1 MRSPL
6 TRLVSNRFT
15 ILLRRTTTPRLNSLF
30 SNEKRL
36 LARLFLIVRL
46 LIAGFEQM
54 MTKLRG
60 LLLAGCLAA
69 TPSAFAIPLGVDII
83 GGWGDWSI
91 SGTDYRIAGWAITAT
106 VSMFR
111 RAPTPSTIDGTGVIF
126 AGWSLSLNG
135 EVVHSG
141 FQHSDYE
148 HGLFFE
154 INDDYQVHRSAAA
167 TSVPEPGTLAL
178 LGIGIAALG
187 LSIPADAPKA

>member
-1 MRSPL
+1 L
-6 TRLVSNRFT
+6 Q
-15 ILLRRTTTPRLNSLF
+15 
-30 SNEKRL
+30 
-36 LARLFLIVRL
+36 L
-46 LIAGFEQM
+46 LIAGFDQM

-91 SGTDYRIAGWAITAT
+91 SGTGLSDSWVGYYSDSFN
-106 VSMFR
+106 VSPGTYTF
-111 RAPTPSTIDGTGVIF
+111 AVNGTGVLF

-154 INDDYQVHRSAAA
+154 INDDYRFTAAQPL

-187 LSIPADAPKA
+187 LSIRRRRAAKA